1 MNYYD
6 LVALRHSVRR
16 YNPDKPIEK
25 EMLLRILNAARL
37 APSAHNNQ
45 PWTFVVV
52 SSTKVLQEVHRA
64 YEREWLKQAPMVIAI
79 KGRKSEAWHRNYDD
93 YQSLETDLTIA
104 MDHLIMAATQEGLGT
119 CWIAAFEPKK
129 LASALQLSKDEEI
142 YAITPIGYPM
152 EEPLVAKEKLR
163 KALNDMVEWL

>member
-6 LVALRHSVRR
+6 LVKLRHSVRK
-16 YNPDKPIEK
+16 YNADKTIDK
-25 EMLLRILNAARL
+25 EVLLRILNAARL

-45 PWTFVVV
+45 PWTFMVI
-52 SSTKVLQEVHRA
+52 SSTEVLEKVHQA
-64 YEREWLKQAPMVIAI
+64 YERDWLKQAPMVIAI
-79 KGRKSEAWHRNYDD
+79 KGRKSEAWHRKFDE

-129 LASALQLSKDEEI
+129 LASALKLKEDEEV
-142 YAITPIGYPM
+142 YAITPLGYPAD
-152 EEPLVAKEKLR
+152 EPLVVKEKTR
-163 KALNDMVEWL
+163 KELKDIVEWL

>member
-6 LVALRHSVRR
+6 LVKLRHSVRK
-16 YNPDKPIEK
+16 YNADKTIDK
-25 EMLLRILNAARL
+25 EVLLRILNAARL

-45 PWTFVVV
+45 PWTFMVI
-52 SSTKVLQEVHRA
+52 SSTEVLEKVHQA

-79 KGRKSEAWHRNYDD
+79 KGRKIEAWHRKFDE

-119 CWIAAFEPKK
+119 CWIAAFEPEK
-129 LASALQLSKDEEI
+129 LASALKLEEDEVV
-142 YAITPIGYPM
+142 YAITPLGYPS
-152 EEPLVAKEKLR
+152 EEPLVAKEKTR
-163 KALNDMVEWL
+163 KELDDMVEWL

>member
-6 LVALRHSVRR
+6 LVKLRHSVRK
-16 YNPDKPIEK
+16 YNADKTIDK
-25 EMLLRILNAARL
+25 EVLLRILNAARL

-52 SSTKVLQEVHRA
+52 SSTKVLEEVYQA
-64 YEREWLKQAPMVIAI
+64 YERDWLKQAPMVIAI
-79 KGRKSEAWHRNYDD
+79 KGRKSEAWYSKYDE

-129 LASALQLSKDEEI
+129 LASALKLKEDEEV
-142 YAITPIGYPM
+142 YAITPLGYPAD
-152 EEPLVAKEKLR
+152 EPLVVKEKTR
-163 KALNDMVEWL
+163 KELKDIVEWL